1 MAGFYL
7 ALLFFLVGFIIVGI
21 TLVVS
26 GVLHPKKD
34 YPEKYIPYECG
45 ELPVGKAWIRFNNHF
60 YIFAIIFIIFDV
72 EVLFM
77 FPWAVVFD
85 HFGMLAF
92 VEMLIFIAI
101 LLVGLAYVWAK
112 GDLSWVKPRP
122 HLEHLAK
129 KKGAK

>member
-1 MAGFYL
+1 
-7 ALLFFLVGFIIVGI
+7 
-21 TLVVS
+21 
-26 GVLHPKKD
+26 
-34 YPEKYIPYECG
+34 
-45 ELPVGKAWIRFNNHF
+45 
-60 YIFAIIFIIFDV
+60 V